1 MSIRYLRSLTAVP
14 SLSGNDGKYLTNDG
28 ISTLWDQITTTDL
41 VGTSLPSTI
50 VSSSLTSLG
59 TLSSLSLGGNITAT
73 TSITLKG
80 ADYTSANITLTGG
93 SGSTA
98 YSGFRGGNV
107 SITGGTGNLTP
118 AGQGGGHVT
127 IAGGDN
133 IGGSVGTLG
142 GHAYISGGTSPGGG
156 GAVILSTA
164 ATSSLTE
171 RFRITNNGAW
181 SVGSDGSSYGT
192 SGQVLTS
199 NGNAAPSWQSIS
211 VFPSQTGNSGKY
223 LTTDGT
229 STSWATVSSA
239 SSLPSQTGNSG
250 KYLTTD
256 GTNASWATVSS
267 ALSGTVAFTA
277 GYNEPI
283 SAVTASASTTI
294 DCSLGNNFDISLSA
308 SITSLSFTNVPANRR
323 LYPCTL
329 ILIQDAVG
337 GRTVSWP
344 AGFKWSGKST
354 PTLTSTA
361 GGIDIITMITYDG
374 GATWLATVAGQNF

>member
-1 MSIRYLRSLTAVP
+1 MSIRYLRNLTAVP
-14 SLSGNDGKYLTNDG
+14 SLSGNDGKFLTNDG

-73 TSITLKG
+73 TSITLQG
-80 ADYTSANITLTGG
+80 AEYTSANIALTGG

-98 YSGFRGGNV
+98 FSGFRGGNV

-127 IAGGDN
+127 IAGGNN

-142 GHAYISGGTSPGGG
+142 GNAYISGGTSPGGG

-164 ATSSLTE
+164 ATNSLTE
-171 RFRITNNGAW
+171 RFRITNSGAW
-181 SVGSDGSSYGT
+181 SVGSDGSSYGS

-199 NGNAAPSWQSIS
+199 NGNAAPTWQS
-211 VFPSQTGNSGKY
+211 V
-223 LTTDGT
+223 
-229 STSWATVSSA
+229 ST
-239 SSLPSQTGNSG
+239 LPSQTGNSG

-267 ALSGTVAFTA
+267 ALSGIVAFTA

-344 AGFKWSGKST
+344 ASFKWSGKVA
-354 PTLTSTA
+354 PTLTATA
-361 GGIDIITMITYDG
+361 GGIDIITIVTYDG
-374 GATWLATVAGQNF
+374 GTTWLATVAGQNF